1 MGPFQSFEDISDML
15 RRRWWLILVIAVAG
29 VVASFFFAL
38 GQQHLYRSAV
48 VIQISQPTIADDL
61 ASSTVEGSSARRLQQ
76 IEQRLMAR
84 DSVLEIIRKHGLYQD
99 IGDQRPSNLVFL
111 FRSSVRI
118 EGVAA
123 AREGF
128 SDDGTISIL
137 TITAEMSTGQ
147 QAWAIADEISQRTV
161 ELSRQARIE
170 QARETLT
177 FVARQEGVLV
187 QELSMLENEMADF
200 RKANNVVLSTSA
212 ELHAAELSTLNEGLL
227 DIARDEIEV
236 RRAAENARLT
246 ERPATARRML
256 AEFDERLA
264 TLDAQRDL
272 LMVRKVELEKL
283 LETTPEVQGRLEAF
297 ERQIEQIR
305 EQLGA
310 MRARRTEA
318 EIGFRL
324 ESAGQSER
332 LTILEPATIPEFP
345 FTGSRKK
352 LVLMGAAASI
362 LAGLGLAFLLEL
374 RDPVLRTAYRM
385 ERETGLKPV
394 VTIPV
399 VRPRRARGGLLKRL
413 FRRRP
418 ASSA

>member
-1 MGPFQSFEDISDML
+1 MGPFQSSEDIRDMF
-15 RRRWWLILVIAVAG
+15 RRRWWLILLVATAG
-29 VVASFFFAL
+29 VVASFLFAL

-48 VIQISQPTIADDL
+48 VIQISQPTIADGL

-99 IGDQRPSNLVFL
+99 IGDQSTANLVFL

-137 TITAEMSTGQ
+137 TITAEMPSANHAQ
-147 QAWAIADEISQRTV
+147 AIADEISQRTV

-227 DIARDEIEV
+227 DIAHDEIEV
-236 RRAAENARLT
+236 RRAAETPRQT
-246 ERPATARRML
+246 GRPATARRLL

-264 TLDAQRDL
+264 TLDAQRNL

-283 LETTPEVQGRLEAF
+283 LEPAPEMQGRL
-297 ERQIEQIR
+297 
-305 EQLGA
+305 
-310 MRARRTEA
+310 
-318 EIGFRL
+318 
-324 ESAGQSER
+324 
-332 LTILEPATIPEFP
+332 
-345 FTGSRKK
+345 
-352 LVLMGAAASI
+352 
-362 LAGLGLAFLLEL
+362 
-374 RDPVLRTAYRM
+374 
-385 ERETGLKPV
+385 
-394 VTIPV
+394 
-399 VRPRRARGGLLKRL
+399 
-413 FRRRP
+413 
-418 ASSA
+418 

>member
-1 MGPFQSFEDISDML
+1 
-15 RRRWWLILVIAVAG
+15 
-29 VVASFFFAL
+29 
-38 GQQHLYRSAV
+38 
-48 VIQISQPTIADDL
+48 
-61 ASSTVEGSSARRLQQ
+61 
-76 IEQRLMAR
+76 
-84 DSVLEIIRKHGLYQD
+84 
-99 IGDQRPSNLVFL
+99 
-111 FRSSVRI
+111 
-118 EGVAA
+118 
-123 AREGF
+123 
-128 SDDGTISIL
+128 
-137 TITAEMSTGQ
+137 
-147 QAWAIADEISQRTV
+147 
-161 ELSRQARIE
+161 
-170 QARETLT
+170 
-177 FVARQEGVLV
+177 
-187 QELSMLENEMADF
+187 
-200 RKANNVVLSTSA
+200 
-212 ELHAAELSTLNEGLL
+212 
-227 DIARDEIEV
+227 
-236 RRAAENARLT
+236 
-246 ERPATARRML
+246 
-256 AEFDERLA
+256 
-264 TLDAQRDL
+264 
-272 LMVRKVELEKL
+272 
-283 LETTPEVQGRLEAF
+283 
-297 ERQIEQIR
+297 
-305 EQLGA
+305 